1 MGDEWRKPVGDEWRK
16 QAFGKVVPRTTFYIS
31 LESGECDSSNGK
43 GPNERFVIFGTG
55 AILVSV
61 TRAILVLTTRAILVL
76 ATRAILELTSRER
89 FMLLSWLM
97 EMMEVHNHHRRP
109 SRP

>member
-1 MGDEWRKPVGDEWRK
+1 MGDEWRKP
-16 QAFGKVVPRTTFYIS
+16 AFGKVVPRTTFYIS

-61 TRAILVLTTRAILVL
+61 TRAILVLTTRAIL
-76 ATRAILELTSRER
+76 ELTSRER
-89 FMLLSWLM
+89 LMLLSGLM

-109 SRP
+109 SRS